1 MPEAAQNNMIE
12 MSAQEAESLKQAK
25 ALLDGLWNSKGV
37 GAKFKRVLKE
47 HNPNFSIP
55 EIDIVDEA
63 KKPIEDEIGKTKE
76 ELKALRDEIKADKDK
91 AKEAKEESDLQAEIN
106 DVRKKFGLTDEGFD
120 KMIKRM
126 KDKKSYDPEA
136 AAVWVKSQEPKTEL
150 ARDSRLGLPG
160 KINLFGSSTKDDAW
174 KDLHDPNDPF
184 KHFDKEVGEIFEH
197 PENYKEM
204 GGAL

>member
-1 MPEAAQNNMIE
+1 MAEPATNDMPDANEVA
-12 MSAQEAESLKQAK
+12 SLRQAK
-25 ALLDGLWNSKGV
+25 ALLDSLWNSKGV

-76 ELKALRDEIKADKDK
+76 ELKALRKEIEDDRNKT
-91 AKEAKEESDLQAEIN
+91 KEEKEESTLKAEIE
-106 DVRKKFGLTDEGFD
+106 DVRKKFSLTDEGFD

-136 AAVWVKSQEPKTEL
+136 AAVWVKSQEPKSEM
-150 ARDSRLGLPG
+150 AKDSKLGLPG
-160 KINLFGSSTKDDAW
+160 KMNLYGSNSKDEAW
-174 KDLHDPNDPF
+174 KDLHDANDPYKF
-184 KHFDKEVGEIFEH
+184 FDKETANIFDH
-197 PENYKEM
+197 PEEYQEF
-204 GGAL
+204 GGTK